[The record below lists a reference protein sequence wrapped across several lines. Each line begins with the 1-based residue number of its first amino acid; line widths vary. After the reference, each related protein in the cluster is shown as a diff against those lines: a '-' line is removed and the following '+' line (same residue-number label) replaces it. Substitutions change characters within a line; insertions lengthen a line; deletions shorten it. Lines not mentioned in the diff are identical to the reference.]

1 MMIKQEPPL
10 MIKQEPPFMI
20 NNPDD
25 LNNNTNRIIT
35 GNSQDNSLSNM
46 ISDDSNYGRTIL
58 QNSAEQN
65 QNNFSQV
72 SCASSVTDIQQ
83 DIKPSVINMANSR
96 LLNMVENNNSFC
108 NSRQNLS
115 ENASNVMS
123 HHNIKQELI
132 TPDDNHY
139 NNNRLVQNNNMSAIL
154 SDIDLDEFP
163 DTIMDD
169 MDFNSGFNLND
180 QDFTSIKSIVEQ
192 TFKDGRDVLDIISAV

>member
-1 MMIKQEPPL
+1 MIKQEPPF

-25 LNNNTNRIIT
+25 LNNNTNRIFT

-46 ISDDSNYGRTIL
+46 ISDDSNYGS
-58 QNSAEQN
+58 NNN
-65 QNNFSQV
+65 QNIFSQV

-96 LLNMVENNNSFC
+96 LLNMENSNGFC
-108 NSRQNLS
+108 NS
-115 ENASNVMS
+115 SNVMS

-132 TPDDNHY
+132 TPDQNNHY
-139 NNNRLVQNNNMSAIL
+139 NNRLVQNNNMSAIL

>member
-1 MMIKQEPPL
+1 
-10 MIKQEPPFMI
+10 MI

-46 ISDDSNYGRTIL
+46 ISDDSNCYGS
-58 QNSAEQN
+58 NNNQN

-96 LLNMVENNNSFC
+96 LLNMENNNSFC
-108 NSRQNLS
+108 NSS
-115 ENASNVMS
+115 SNVMS

-132 TPDDNHY
+132 TPDNNHY
-139 NNNRLVQNNNMSAIL
+139 NNNRLVQNNNMSTIL

>member
-46 ISDDSNYGRTIL
+46 ISDDSNCYGS
-58 QNSAEQN
+58 NNNQN

-96 LLNMVENNNSFC
+96 LLNMENNNSFC
-108 NSRQNLS
+108 NSS
-115 ENASNVMS
+115 SNVMS

-132 TPDDNHY
+132 TPDYNNHY

>member
-1 MMIKQEPPL
+1 
-10 MIKQEPPFMI
+10 MI

-46 ISDDSNYGRTIL
+46 ISDDSNYGS
-58 QNSAEQN
+58 NNNQN

-96 LLNMVENNNSFC
+96 LLNMENNNSFC
-108 NSRQNLS
+108 NSSN
-115 ENASNVMS
+115 NVMS

-132 TPDDNHY
+132 TPDNNHY
-139 NNNRLVQNNNMSAIL
+139 NQNNRLVQNNNMSAIL

>member
-1 MMIKQEPPL
+1 
-10 MIKQEPPFMI
+10 MI

-46 ISDDSNYGRTIL
+46 ISDDSNYGS
-58 QNSAEQN
+58 NNNNQN
-65 QNNFSQV
+65 QNFSQI
-72 SCASSVTDIQQ
+72 SCASSVTDIHQ

-96 LLNMVENNNSFC
+96 LLNMENNNSFC
-108 NSRQNLS
+108 NSSN
-115 ENASNVMS
+115 NVMS

-132 TPDDNHY
+132 TPDNNHY
-139 NNNRLVQNNNMSAIL
+139 NQNNRLVQNNNMSAIL

>member
-46 ISDDSNYGRTIL
+46 ISDDSNYGS
-58 QNSAEQN
+58 NNNNQN
-65 QNNFSQV
+65 QNFSQV
-72 SCASSVTDIQQ
+72 SCASSVTDIQH

-96 LLNMVENNNSFC
+96 LLNMENNNSFC
-108 NSRQNLS
+108 NSSN
-115 ENASNVMS
+115 NVMS
-123 HHNIKQELI
+123 HHMNIKQELI
-132 TPDDNHY
+132 TPDNNHY
-139 NNNRLVQNNNMSAIL
+139 NQNNRLVQNNNMSAIL

>member
-1 MMIKQEPPL
+1 MIKQEPPL

-46 ISDDSNYGRTIL
+46 ISDDSNCYGS
-58 QNSAEQN
+58 NNQN

-96 LLNMVENNNSFC
+96 LLNMENNNSFC
-108 NSRQNLS
+108 NSS
-115 ENASNVMS
+115 SNVMS

-132 TPDDNHY
+132 TPDNNHY
-139 NNNRLVQNNNMSAIL
+139 NINNRLVQNNNMSTIL

>member
-1 MMIKQEPPL
+1 MS
-10 MIKQEPPFMI
+10 

-46 ISDDSNYGRTIL
+46 ISDDSNYGS
-58 QNSAEQN
+58 NNNQN

-96 LLNMVENNNSFC
+96 LLNMENNNSFC
-108 NSRQNLS
+108 NSSN
-115 ENASNVMS
+115 NVMS

-132 TPDDNHY
+132 TPDNNHY
-139 NNNRLVQNNNMSAIL
+139 NQNNRLVQNNNMSAIL

>member
-46 ISDDSNYGRTIL
+46 ISDDSNYGSNNNL
-58 QNSAEQN
+58 
-65 QNNFSQV
+65 QNNFVSQV
-72 SCASSVTDIQQ
+72 SCASSVVTDIQQ

-96 LLNMVENNNSFC
+96 LLNMENNNSFC

>member
-1 MMIKQEPPL
+1 
-10 MIKQEPPFMI
+10 MI

-46 ISDDSNYGRTIL
+46 ISDDSNCYGS
-58 QNSAEQN
+58 NNNQN

-96 LLNMVENNNSFC
+96 LLNMENNNSFC
-108 NSRQNLS
+108 NSSN
-115 ENASNVMS
+115 NVMS

-132 TPDDNHY
+132 TPDYNNHY

>member
-1 MMIKQEPPL
+1 
-10 MIKQEPPFMI
+10 MI

-46 ISDDSNYGRTIL
+46 ISDDSNYGS
-58 QNSAEQN
+58 NNNNQN
-65 QNNFSQV
+65 QNFSQV

-96 LLNMVENNNSFC
+96 LLNMENNNSFC
-108 NSRQNLS
+108 NSSN
-115 ENASNVMS
+115 NVMS

-132 TPDDNHY
+132 TPDNNHY
-139 NNNRLVQNNNMSAIL
+139 NQNNRLVQNNNMSAIL

>member
-1 MMIKQEPPL
+1 
-10 MIKQEPPFMI
+10 MI

-46 ISDDSNYGRTIL
+46 ISDDSNCYGS
-58 QNSAEQN
+58 NNNQN

-72 SCASSVTDIQQ
+72 SCASSVTDIIQQ

-96 LLNMVENNNSFC
+96 LLNMENNNSFC
-108 NSRQNLS
+108 NSS
-115 ENASNVMS
+115 SNVMS

-132 TPDDNHY
+132 TPDNNHY
-139 NNNRLVQNNNMSAIL
+139 NVNNRLVQNNNMSTIL

>member
-1 MMIKQEPPL
+1 
-10 MIKQEPPFMI
+10 MI

-46 ISDDSNYGRTIL
+46 ISDDSNYGS
-58 QNSAEQN
+58 NNN

-72 SCASSVTDIQQ
+72 SCVSSVTDIQQ

-96 LLNMVENNNSFC
+96 LLNMENNNSFC
-108 NSRQNLS
+108 NSS
-115 ENASNVMS
+115 SNVMS

-132 TPDDNHY
+132 TPDNNLHY

>member
-46 ISDDSNYGRTIL
+46 ISDDSNCYGS
-58 QNSAEQN
+58 NNQN
-65 QNNFSQV
+65 QNNF
-72 SCASSVTDIQQ
+72 SCASSVTDIQQQ

-96 LLNMVENNNSFC
+96 LLNMENNNSFC
-108 NSRQNLS
+108 NSS
-115 ENASNVMS
+115 SNVMS

-132 TPDDNHY
+132 TPDNNLHY

>member
-1 MMIKQEPPL
+1 
-10 MIKQEPPFMI
+10 MI

-46 ISDDSNYGRTIL
+46 ISDDSNYGS
-58 QNSAEQN
+58 NNNQN
-65 QNNFSQV
+65 QNFSQI
-72 SCASSVTDIQQ
+72 SCASSVTDIHQ

-96 LLNMVENNNSFC
+96 LLNMENNNSFC
-108 NSRQNLS
+108 NSSN
-115 ENASNVMS
+115 NVMS

-132 TPDDNHY
+132 TPDNNHY
-139 NNNRLVQNNNMSAIL
+139 NQNNRLVQNNNMSAIL

>member
-46 ISDDSNYGRTIL
+46 ISDDSNYGS
-58 QNSAEQN
+58 NNNQN

-96 LLNMVENNNSFC
+96 LLNMENNNSFC
-108 NSRQNLS
+108 NSSN
-115 ENASNVMS
+115 NVMS
-123 HHNIKQELI
+123 HHMNIKQELI
-132 TPDDNHY
+132 TPDNNHY
-139 NNNRLVQNNNMSAIL
+139 NQNNRLVQNNNMSAIL

>member
-1 MMIKQEPPL
+1 
-10 MIKQEPPFMI
+10 MI

-46 ISDDSNYGRTIL
+46 ISDDSNYGS
-58 QNSAEQN
+58 NNNQN

-96 LLNMVENNNSFC
+96 LLNMENNNSFC
-108 NSRQNLS
+108 NS
-115 ENASNVMS
+115 SNNVIS
-123 HHNIKQELI
+123 HHMNIKQELI
-132 TPDDNHY
+132 TPDNNHY
-139 NNNRLVQNNNMSAIL
+139 NQNNRLVQNNNMSAIL

>member
-1 MMIKQEPPL
+1 
-10 MIKQEPPFMI
+10 MI

-35 GNSQDNSLSNM
+35 GNSHDNSLSNM
-46 ISDDSNYGRTIL
+46 ISDDSNYGS
-58 QNSAEQN
+58 NNNNQN
-65 QNNFSQV
+65 QNFSQV

-96 LLNMVENNNSFC
+96 LLNMENNNSFC
-108 NSRQNLS
+108 NSSN
-115 ENASNVMS
+115 NVMS

-132 TPDDNHY
+132 TPDNNHY
-139 NNNRLVQNNNMSAIL
+139 NQNNRLVQNNNMSAIL